1 MSKSIEFVNGKFVG
15 KINGEVIVKST
26 SKYYVQRKLDATVPA
41 FVESEAEEPIA
52 QEFGINERFGFV
64 TDLVNMVA
72 TKATPS
78 TIITGEG
85 GLGKTYTVL
94 EALESAGLRNITE
107 FEVGEVVA
115 TGKSFRVVKGYS
127 TAKGLYRTLYENSSS
142 ILVFDDCDSILRDPE
157 ALNILKG
164 ALDSFDKRYIS
175 WNTSRDSEDLPRS
188 FCFNGGI
195 IFISNMP
202 MHKID
207 QAVRSRSMCVD
218 LSMTTE
224 QKLERMEVI
233 IESDEFMPAVD
244 LVAKKDA
251 LSCIREF
258 KAKAKE
264 ISLRTLI
271 SVTKIRA
278 TNKANWK
285 ALAQYMLVN

>member
-1 MSKSIEFVNGKFVG
+1 MSKSIEFVDGKFVG
-15 KINGEVIVKST
+15 KVNGEVIVKST
-26 SKYYVQRKLDATVPA
+26 SKYYVQRKLDATIPA
-41 FVESEAEEPIA
+41 FVESEAEEEQTVA
-52 QEFGINERFGFV
+52 FGINERFGFV

-107 FEVGEVVA
+107 FDVGEVVA

-127 TAKGLYRTLYENSSS
+127 TAKGLYRTLYENSNS

-244 LVAKKDA
+244 LAAKKDA
-251 LSCIREF
+251 LSCICEF

-278 TNKANWK
+278 TGKSNWK